1 MKSIAHPF
9 ILSVLIFCFQQSGL
23 ASTRYVT
30 VTGAGLQNGSNWG
43 NAAPGTALQFIIN
56 TATPGDE
63 IWVACGTY
71 VPTVDNNRSISF
83 SMRNGISIYGGFMG
97 DEVTLEERQFICGTC
112 TILSGEIGAAGIAD
126 NSFTVVWNEELN
138 NTAILDGFEIRDG
151 NDSRTP
157 TSAGNGLGGGLYN
170 HGFGST
176 GFCNPVIRNCYF
188 TNNRASWGAGAFN
201 NGYDGGNAQPTYINC
216 IFYQNHAYIEAGGMD
231 SYGVG
236 GNASPTLY
244 NCIFD
249 SNTSATNVGAMYAW
263 GGNAGGNCHPLLIN
277 CIFTNNNALNGYGGA
292 FIADNQNDFNGSASG
307 SCTVTLQ
314 NCIVRNNT
322 ATGDGPQFYVRGNA
336 NSQVHAT
343 YSNISLTGQNGM
355 HVLSGSTIGNID
367 TDPLFLDITNAQGD
381 DLCWLTQ
388 DDGLRLE
395 NSSPCVNSGSNA
407 GVYTEDITGESRINA
422 GTVDMGPYENQAPLS
437 AELLSFEALAMEN
450 AVNISWSTATEI
462 NLESYTLQKSINGIR
477 WQVLETFPSEGISSD
492 IKNYSTLDMTPFPG
506 RTYYRLIL
514 QDTDGSLKYSNV
526 KSVLSL
532 ENIQIKIYPNPVAEN
547 LNITFPENTNH
558 TIEILDLLGN
568 TVILTMSESE
578 INLDTST
585 LPIGIYLLRIDK
597 VQVRKIIKK

>member
-1 MKSIAHPF
+1 MKSIVQFF
-9 ILSVLIFCFQQSGL
+9 ILSVLIFCFQKSGF
-23 ASTRYVT
+23 AATRYVT
-30 VTGAGLQNGSNWG
+30 VTGAGSFDGTSWG
-43 NAAPGTALQFIIN
+43 NAAQGTALQFIIN
-56 TATPGDE
+56 TAAPGDE
-63 IWVACGTY
+63 VWVACGTY
-71 VPTVDNNRSISF
+71 FPTNDNNRSISF
-83 SMRNGISIYGGFMG
+83 SMRNNISVIGGFLG
-97 DEVTLEERQFICGTC
+97 TETTLEERQFICGPC
-112 TILSGEIGAAGIAD
+112 SVLSGEIGSAGIAD
-126 NSFTVVWNEELN
+126 NSYTVVWNNELN

-151 NDSRTP
+151 NDDRTP

-170 HGFGST
+170 HGFGFT
-176 GFCNPVIRNCYF
+176 GFCHPVVRNCYF

-236 GNASPTLY
+236 GTASPTLY

-263 GGNAGGNCHPLLIN
+263 GGNAGGNCHPFLIN
-277 CIFTNNNALNGYGGA
+277 CIFTNNTALNGYGGA

-322 ATGDGPQFYVRGNA
+322 ATGTGPQFYVRGNA
-336 NSQVHAT
+336 NAQVLAT

-367 TDPLFLDITNAQGD
+367 GDPLFLNITNAPGD
-381 DLCWLTQ
+381 DLCWLTP
-388 DDGLRLE
+388 DDGLRME
-395 NSSPCVNSGSNA
+395 NASPSVNSGSNT
-407 GVYTEDITGESRINA
+407 GVHAEDITGESRINA

-450 AVNISWSTATEI
+450 TVKISWSTATEI
-462 NLESYTLQKSINGIR
+462 NLETYTLQKSLNGIS
-477 WQVLETFPSEGISSD
+477 WQVLETLPSAGVPSG

-514 QDTDGSLKYSNV
+514 QDTDGFLKYSNV
-526 KSVLSL
+526 KSVLSQ
-532 ENIQIKIYPNPVAEN
+532 EKIQVKIFPNPVAEN

-558 TIEILDLLGN
+558 IIEILDLLGN
-568 TVILTMSESE
+568 TVIHTISESE
-578 INLDTST
+578 INMDTST
-585 LPIGIYLLRIDK
+585 LPAGIYLLRIDQI
-597 VQVRKIIKK
+597 QVNKIIKK